1 MVKKPD
7 LPEINWELITP
18 ELIKAFTPFI
28 QAIAWLGLSKIDK
41 RVNAMNNLIA
51 IAEVVPAV
59 DLNLPRGIVLAAMYD
74 KTTDALKM
82 MADLLDVLEDIP
94 ENLKNLIKDMIDEAK
109 ASATDFLDPVTEA
122 SHDFQTALKDCRNNA
137 REKIPGGVVGYRAL
151 GPAWIISCMAQKGY
165 SIGFDYI
172 KDKLFD

>member
-1 MVKKPD
+1 MAKKFELPD
-7 LPEINWELITP
+7 INWELITP

-28 QAIAWLGLSKIDK
+28 QAITWHGLSKIDPK
-41 RVNAMNNLIA
+41 VNTMNNLIA

-74 KTTDALKM
+74 KTTDALIM
-82 MADLLDVLEDIP
+82 MSDLLDVLEDIP
-94 ENLKNLIKDMIDEAK
+94 ENLKNLIKDMIDESK
-109 ASATDFLDPVTEA
+109 AAVTGILDPVTEA
-122 SHDFQTALKDCRNNA
+122 SSDFQTALKDCRNNA

-165 SIGFDYI
+165 NIGFDYI
-172 KDKLFD
+172 KDKL

>member
-1 MVKKPD
+1 MAKKPE
-7 LPEINWELITP
+7 LPDINWELITP
-18 ELIKAFTPFI
+18 ELIKVFTPFI
-28 QAIAWLGLSKIDK
+28 QAIAWLGLSKFDK

-94 ENLKNLIKDMIDEAK
+94 ENLKNLIKNMIEESKEAV
-109 ASATDFLDPVTEA
+109 TDILDPVTEA
-122 SHDFQTALKDCRNNA
+122 SHDFQTALGDCRANA
-137 REKIPGGVVGYRAL
+137 QSYLGTGLRYRTIGGL
-151 GPAWIISCMAQKGY
+151 WIISCMAQKGY
-165 SIGFDYI
+165 SISADYV
-172 KDKLFD
+172 KDKLF

>member
-1 MVKKPD
+1 MVKKPE
-7 LPEINWELITP
+7 LPEINWDLITP
-18 ELIKAFTPFI
+18 ELIKVFTPFI
-28 QAIAWLGLSKIDK
+28 QAIAWLGLSKVDPK
-41 RVNAMNNLIA
+41 VNAMNNLIA

-109 ASATDFLDPVTEA
+109 EAVTDILDPVTEA
-122 SHDFQTALKDCRNNA
+122 SSDFQNAIGDCRSA
-137 REKIPGGVVGYRAL
+137 AQEELGTGLRYRLGGAF
-151 GPAWIISCMAQKGY
+151 WITSCMFQKGFKITTKY
-165 SIGFDYI
+165 AES
-172 KDKLFD
+172 KL

>member
-1 MVKKPD
+1 MAKKIEV
-7 LPEINWELITP
+7 PEINWELITP
-18 ELIKAFTPFI
+18 ELIKVFTPFI
-28 QAIAWLGLSKIDK
+28 QAVAWLGLSKFDK
-41 RVNAMNNLIA
+41 RINAMNNLIA

-82 MADLLDVLEDIP
+82 MSDLLDVLEDIP
-94 ENLKNLIKDMIDEAK
+94 ENLKNLIKDMIAESK
-109 ASATDFLDPVTEA
+109 AAVTEILDPVTEA
-122 SHDFQTALKDCRNNA
+122 SSDFQTALKDCRNNA

-165 SIGFDYI
+165 NIGFDYI
-172 KDKLFD
+172 KDKL

>member
-1 MVKKPD
+1 MAKKIEI
-7 LPEINWELITP
+7 PEINWELITP
-18 ELIKAFTPFI
+18 ELIKVFTPFI
-28 QAIAWLGLSKIDK
+28 QAIAWLGLSKFDK

-94 ENLKNLIKDMIDEAK
+94 ENLKNLIKDMIEESKEAV
-109 ASATDFLDPVTEA
+109 TDILDPVTEA
-122 SHDFQTALKDCRNNA
+122 SHDFQTALGDCRANA
-137 REKIPGGVVGYRAL
+137 QGYLGTGLRYRTLGGL
-151 GPAWIISCMAQKGY
+151 WIISCMAQKGY
-165 SIGFDYI
+165 SISADYV
-172 KDKLFD
+172 KDKL

>member
-1 MVKKPD
+1 MVKKIEV
-7 LPEINWELITP
+7 PEINWELITP

-28 QAIAWLGLSKIDK
+28 QAIAWLGLSKFDK

-59 DLNLPRGIVLAAMYD
+59 DLNLPRGIVLAAMFD

-94 ENLKNLIKDMIDEAK
+94 ENLKNLIKDMIDESKEAV
-109 ASATDFLDPVTEA
+109 TGILDPVTEA
-122 SHDFQTALKDCRNNA
+122 SHDFQTALGDCRANA
-137 REKIPGGVVGYRAL
+137 QSYLGTGLRYRTLGGL
-151 GPAWIISCMAQKGY
+151 WIISCMAQKGF
-165 SIGFDYI
+165 SISADYV
-172 KDKLFD
+172 KDKL